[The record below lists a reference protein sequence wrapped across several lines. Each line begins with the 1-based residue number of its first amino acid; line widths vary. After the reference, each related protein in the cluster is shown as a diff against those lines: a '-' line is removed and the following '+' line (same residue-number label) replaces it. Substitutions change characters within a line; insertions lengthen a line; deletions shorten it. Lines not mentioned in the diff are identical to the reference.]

1 VFQSTPTP
9 KNSCPSVGI
18 VRSLEVLGDELGL
31 VTIAYPDLLM
41 HLQRINDLMSNLDR
55 ISIEKS
61 PGRSLPHN
69 PLGSN
74 GGLGVVS
81 ATPMVNGGLH
91 IPFYFFFF

>member
-1 VFQSTPTP
+1 MP
-9 KNSCPSVGI
+9 KNSYPSVGI

-31 VTIAYPDLLM
+31 VTIAYQDLLM

-55 ISIEKS
+55 ISIEKFH
-61 PGRSLPHN
+61 GRSLPQN

-81 ATPMVNGGLH
+81 ATHMANGGLQ